1 MPLAASST
9 PRAAD
14 HAKRMVSSR
23 SEEHLLFVC
32 IIYPRGHYYF
42 NMLFFSNP
50 HCLLR
55 IEKFLFFKGVLFSNV
70 HNKLVIFSQRD
81 IQ

>member
-14 HAKRMVSSR
+14 HAKRMVSTR

-42 NMLFFSNP
+42 NMLFFLKSTLPTSHRKVFN
-50 HCLLR
+50 
-55 IEKFLFFKGVLFSNV
+55 F
-70 HNKLVIFSQRD
+70 
-81 IQ
+81 